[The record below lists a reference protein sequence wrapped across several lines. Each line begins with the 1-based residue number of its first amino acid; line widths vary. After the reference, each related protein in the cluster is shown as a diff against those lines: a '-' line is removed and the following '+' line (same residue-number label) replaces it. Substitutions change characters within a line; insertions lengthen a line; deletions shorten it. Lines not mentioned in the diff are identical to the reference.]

1 MFVIN
6 EDKSVYVT
14 RGDVCEIPVQ
24 HQFNAGDIVRIK
36 ITKKKDCESVVLQR
50 DFDIQDETDSFVIF
64 LSGDDTKLGKVIS
77 KPTDYWYEIEL
88 NPDAYPETIV
98 GYDEDGAKIFRLY
111 PEGKDVDGED
121 IEVVGHK
128 TLQELVDYALETAKE
143 SGAFDGEKGDPGD
156 DGDSAY
162 EIAVEHGFVGTE
174 AEWLDSLKGKPG
186 ETIFTESTEYPG
198 CYYRM
203 VGSEKEWLNPPLF
216 TNSEYRTTE
225 RYLGKPVYSKL
236 INSKATASTDT
247 TAVLDIPHGIENFG
261 SVVRCTARIGACVLP
276 RIENGSSSISVYWV
290 NHTNVRMRLVNYNHT
305 SQLGIYIAYTKN

>member
-1 MFVIN
+1 MFVVN

-36 ITKKKDCESVVLQR
+36 ITKKKDCESVVMQR

-64 LSGDDTKLGKVIS
+64 LTGDDTKLGEVIS

-88 NPDAYPETIV
+88 NPDTHPETIV

-143 SGAFDGEKGDPGD
+143 SGAFDGEKGEKGNPGEKGEKGD
-156 DGDSAY
+156 QGDTGDTGDSAY
-162 EIAVEHGFVGTE
+162 EIAVKHGFGGTE
-174 AEWLDSLKGKPG
+174 EEWLASLKSN
-186 ETIFTESTEYPG
+186 ETVYISDA
-198 CYYRM
+198 
-203 VGSEKEWLNPPLF
+203 
-216 TNSEYRTTE
+216 NS
-225 RYLGKPVYSKL
+225 
-236 INSKATASTDT
+236 IN
-247 TAVLDIPHGIENFG
+247 
-261 SVVRCTARIGACVLP
+261 
-276 RIENGSSSISVYWV
+276 ENGVYKCDV
-290 NHTNVRMRLVNYNHT
+290 NTADNERGTIIHMNYSPST
-305 SQLGIYIAYTKN
+305 AYQKYITEDAKYDQLIATVLSRHC